1 VPGSNARYFVFLRDD
16 ACLLYERERNRE
28 RRLFSTGHNQMYF
41 LQMSATGRQIYFT
54 ETIRDAHLWMGE
66 MPR

>member
-1 VPGSNARYFVFLRDD
+1 
-16 ACLLYERERNRE
+16 
-28 RRLFSTGHNQMYF
+28 
-41 LQMSATGRQIYFT
+41 MSATGRQIYFT